1 MDNKISLDISP
12 ATLTTV
18 STALG
23 TVKQSLSFLQSLT
36 PDDRHSLP
44 KMGDKTL
51 AFVKKAYEYAKLN
64 PTLVPSY
71 ISVDEMR
78 KDIETVEKLHSVYV
92 LINELESRLDDSML
106 LAGSEAY
113 MAALSFYTSVKAAA
127 KSNIPASKPIAD
139 DLGARFVK
147 AAPAKTKVSVPN

>member
-1 MDNKISLDISP
+1 MENKISLDIP
-12 ATLTTV
+12 QTTLTTV

-36 PDDRHSLP
+36 PDDRSSMP

-51 AFVKKAYEYAKLN
+51 AFVKKAYEYAKQN

-78 KDIETVEKLHSVYV
+78 KDIETAEKLRSVYV
-92 LINELESRLDDSML
+92 IINELESRLDDSIM

-127 KSNIPASKPIAD
+127 KSNVPAAKPIAE
-139 DLGARFVK
+139 DLSNRFVK
-147 AAPAKTKVSVPN
+147 SSTKAKIQPTN

>member
-1 MDNKISLDISP
+1 MENKISLDIPP

-18 STALG
+18 LTALG

-36 PDDRHSLP
+36 PDDRLSMP

-51 AFVKKAYEYAKLN
+51 AFVKKAYDYAKAN

-71 ISVDEMR
+71 ISLEEMR
-78 KDIETVEKLHSVYV
+78 KDIETTEKLRTVYILV
-92 LINELESRLDDSML
+92 QELESRIDDSML

-127 KSNIPASKPIAD
+127 KTNIPAAKPIAEE
-139 DLGARFVK
+139 LSSRFAGQARK
-147 AAPAKTKVSVPN
+147 KTQTQVPN